1 MNKLQKYKK
10 FIDTISQKEVLSV
23 LLIAAFM
30 AGAIF
35 SMFVSPQLYQ
45 SSIHEG
51 DVALKDTYAPY
62 DFTYLWGVDEEST
75 KKLKEQT
82 IRNTPYLIK
91 HDPAAE
97 EKMRSRME
105 KFFDLL
111 EIEKDQE
118 TSLDDKVRGLKDRVG
133 EGFGDKDLKIL
144 LEYQDPGELRDKAM
158 VILEEILSVGYI
170 GREGIA
176 LLEAENVHKVS
187 ILDKNA
193 GKRLEYDNP
202 AQLSRKSV
210 QARIESYAEEEFTGD
225 KKLKQA
231 MTDLMLGYISPNL
244 EIDGK
249 GTLALQEEALKKVG
263 SVYENW
269 EVKKNEL
276 IIERGKRVNAR
287 HIAQISQIRR
297 LFRPGTTP
305 TFFIGVILL
314 FFLLGLVAVIYVVF
328 VRKKNFLSETKNV
341 AIVLV
346 NMFIMILIAD
356 FVMKSPQPSYFV
368 PMAGMGMLITLL
380 VGFNIA
386 FISVILMSL
395 LISLIVGGQI
405 EMMLVLLVGSIVGMY
420 AVKGARRRAQILWA
434 GLLVGV
440 AKFMGIVCIGLIN
453 GMDMDFYIN
462 DGVWSIASGLFSG
475 FIVMGLLPV
484 FEHVFKVPTNISL
497 LELSDLNH
505 PLLKKLA
512 LEAPGTY
519 HHSIMVGNLA
529 EVACDAIGAN
539 SLLARVGSYYHDI
552 GKIPKAE
559 YFSEN
564 EMTAGSRHSNLLPS
578 MSALIIAKHVKE
590 GVEIA
595 KKHKLTNTI
604 IDFITQHHGDS
615 LISYFYQKAIE
626 KTEEGDAIKEEHFRY
641 PGPRPQT
648 KESAIVLLADSVE
661 ASSRALNDPT
671 PSSIRNLVKKII
683 NNKFI
688 DGQLDECDL
697 TLKDMHK
704 IADSFVHV
712 LMGIYHTRLTYPEDI
727 KKPSNGNGAASNG
740 NKNKQ
745 RKSKPKKNT

>member
-1 MNKLQKYKK
+1 MNKSQKYKK
-10 FIDTISQKEVLSV
+10 LIDIVSRKEALSV
-23 LLIAAFM
+23 ILIAIFVASAF
-30 AGAIF
+30 F
-35 SMFVSPQLYQ
+35 SMFLSPQLYQ
-45 SSIHEG
+45 SSIREG

-62 DFTYLWGVDEEST
+62 DFTYSWGVDEQST
-75 KKLKEQT
+75 QIQKEKA
-82 IRNTPYLIK
+82 IKDIPYLLK
-91 HDPAAE
+91 HNLAVE
-97 EKMRSRME
+97 EKMRLRME

-111 EIEKDQE
+111 EAEKDQE
-118 TSLDDKVRGLKDRVG
+118 ISISEKVLGLKDRIG
-133 EGFGDKDLKIL
+133 EGFSDKDLKIL
-144 LEYQDPGELRDKAM
+144 LEYQNPSELRDKAT
-158 VILEEILSVGYI
+158 VILEDILSVGYI
-170 GREGIA
+170 S
-176 LLEAENVHKVS
+176 AEDIDILKSDGSEKIS
-187 ILDKNA
+187 ILDEA
-193 GKRLEYDNP
+193 TGKKLEYDNP
-202 AQLSRKSV
+202 AHLS
-210 QARIESYAEEEFTGD
+210 IESIQIRVEAYAETQFPQD

-231 MTDLMLGYISPNL
+231 ITALMLGYISPNL
-244 EIDGK
+244 EIDTK
-249 GTLALQEEALKKVG
+249 GTQVLREEVLKKVNP
-263 SVYENW
+263 VYESW
-269 EVKKNEL
+269 EVEKNEL
-276 IIERGKRVNAR
+276 IIERGKRVNAQ

-305 TFFIGVILL
+305 TFFIGVLLL
-314 FFLLGLVAVIYVVF
+314 FFILGLIAVIYIILIQ
-328 VRKKNFLSETKNV
+328 KKNFLSETKNV

-346 NMFIMILIAD
+346 NMLIMIIISD

-368 PMAGMGMLITLL
+368 PMAAMGMLITLL
-380 VGFNIA
+380 VTFNVA
-386 FISVILMSL
+386 FISVILMGL
-395 LISLIVGGQI
+395 LISLLVGGQI

-434 GLLVGV
+434 GLFVGI
-440 AKFMGIVCIGLIN
+440 AKLMGIVCIGLIN
-453 GMDMDFYIN
+453 GMEMDFFIK
-462 DGVWSIASGLFSG
+462 DGVWGIASGFFSA
-475 FIVMGLLPV
+475 FIVMGLLPL
-484 FEHVFKVPTNISL
+484 FEHFFKAPTNISL

-552 GKIPKAE
+552 GKIPKSE
-559 YFSEN
+559 YFAEN
-564 EMTAGSRHSNLLPS
+564 EMTAGSRHSSLLPS

-595 KKHKLTNTI
+595 GKYKLTKPI
-604 IDFITQHHGDS
+604 VDFITQHHGDS
-615 LISYFYQKAIE
+615 LISYFYQKAVE
-626 KTEEGDAIKEEHFRY
+626 KAEEGAVLNEEHFRY

-671 PSSIRNLVKKII
+671 PSSIRNLVKKIV

-704 IADSFVHV
+704 IVDSFVHV
-712 LMGIYHTRLTYPEDI
+712 LMGIYHTRLTYPEE
-727 KKPSNGNGAASNG
+727 KKISPENDGIISNG

-745 RKSKPKKNT
+745 RKPKRKKKT